1 MIFYNAGR
9 IKTYENIKALV
20 KLIGEDEQFAE
31 DIWQGMYNDDEL
43 IDEFNYFVQNKSLRG
58 NAKCGDIS
66 LIDLYFSQMNKYNL
80 YHDLG
85 KNPVDCLKERMVIEA
100 FKELIDMRKNPN
112 YLTDYENIELK
123 GMDIL

>member
-1 MIFYNAGR
+1 MIIYNAGR
-9 IKTYENIKALV
+9 IKTYENVKALV

-43 IDEFNYFVQNKSLRG
+43 IEEFNYFVQNKSLRG

-112 YLTDYENIELK
+112 YMTDYENIELK

>member
-1 MIFYNAGR
+1 MIIYNAGR
-9 IKTYENIKALV
+9 IKTYENVKALV

-43 IDEFNYFVQNKSLRG
+43 IEEFNYFVQNKSLRG

-112 YLTDYENIELK
+112 YMTDYENIELK
-123 GMDIL
+123 GVDIL

>member
-112 YLTDYENIELK
+112 YMTDYENIELK